1 MPSLT
6 GQGIQF
12 IHSTVVSDR
21 YWISADTLSPGIG
34 IGLDRKKL
42 DRCISKRHLII
53 HKTVINLKL
62 EREDNI

>member
-34 IGLDRKKL
+34 LNRKKL
-42 DRCISKRHLII
+42 DWCISKRHLII

-62 EREDNI
+62 KREDNI